1 MVKLII
7 VSHGTLAEGLMN
19 AMELIVGPQPEVVAL
34 RLEEADSIDGL
45 ESQVEAAVQ
54 ARQAGQEVL
63 ILVDLFG
70 ASPFNVSSRV
80 AMRHAKVD
88 VITGVNLPML
98 LETALGREYMSLV
111 ELVKVAR
118 EAGAGSVKVLSDLL
132 QAGDQTPA

>member
-1 MVKLII
+1 MVKL
-7 VSHGTLAEGLMN
+7 VVVCHGALAEGLIN
-19 AMELIVGPQPEVVAL
+19 AMELIAGTQEEVVAL
-34 RLEEADSIDGL
+34 RLEETDAIDGL
-45 ESQVEAAVQ
+45 ESRVEAAVQ
-54 ARQAGQEVL
+54 ERSAGQEVL

-80 AMRHAKVD
+80 AMRNAGVE

-98 LETALGREYMSLV
+98 LETALGRENMPLV

-132 QAGDQTPA
+132 QAGDQAPS